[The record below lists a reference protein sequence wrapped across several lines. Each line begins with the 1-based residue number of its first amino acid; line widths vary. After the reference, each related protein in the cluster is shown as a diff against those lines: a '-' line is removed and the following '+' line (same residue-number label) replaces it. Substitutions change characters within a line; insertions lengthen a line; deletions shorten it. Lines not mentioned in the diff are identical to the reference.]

1 MHRDDLYSPNAAE
14 SYFNSSPFGQLY
26 ALLALTLGAI
36 EPPRRRP
43 TEAPAAARSAQRDAS
58 PRMKL
63 LDRLDGWFW
72 RQSQK
77 ERDAYLGASTD
88 VFELE
93 RRIEALERGAIPRY
107 Y

>member
-26 ALLALTLGAI
+26 ALLALTRSIASVAGPAI
-36 EPPRRRP
+36 
-43 TEAPAAARSAQRDAS
+43 
-58 PRMKL
+58 
-63 LDRLDGWFW
+63 
-72 RQSQK
+72 
-77 ERDAYLGASTD
+77 ASTD

-93 RRIEALERGAIPRY
+93 RRIEALERGAFPRY